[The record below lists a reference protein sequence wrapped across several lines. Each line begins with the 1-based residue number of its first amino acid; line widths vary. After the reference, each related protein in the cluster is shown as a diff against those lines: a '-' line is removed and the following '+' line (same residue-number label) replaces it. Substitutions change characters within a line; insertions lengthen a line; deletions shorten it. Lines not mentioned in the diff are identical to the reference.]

1 MESVQVVAKGSI
13 DDYMVELQKRKTRNI
28 RQVFGADALK
38 EILGLSGE
46 IREKPN
52 GGFSIFNNKGNKHAN
67 SWVRVIDSGILKEAE
82 SSEED

>member
-13 DDYMVELQKRKTRNI
+13 DDYMVELQKRKTQNI
-28 RQVFGADALK
+28 RQVFSADALK

-52 GGFSIFNNKGNKHAN
+52 GGFSIFNNKGNSHAH
-67 SWVRVIDSGILKEAE
+67 SWVRVVESGILDVD
-82 SSEED
+82 SSDED

>member
-28 RQVFGADALK
+28 RQVFNADALK

-52 GGFSIFNNKGNKHAN
+52 GGLSIFNNKGNNQAN
-67 SWVRVIDSGILKEAE
+67 AWVRLIESGILNEVEA
-82 SSEED
+82 SEED

>member
-1 MESVQVVAKGSI
+1 VESVQVVAKGSI

-28 RQVFGADALK
+28 RQVFSADALK

-52 GGFSIFNNKGNKHAN
+52 GGFSIFNNKGNKHAH
-67 SWVRVIDSGILKEAE
+67 SWVRVAESGILETN